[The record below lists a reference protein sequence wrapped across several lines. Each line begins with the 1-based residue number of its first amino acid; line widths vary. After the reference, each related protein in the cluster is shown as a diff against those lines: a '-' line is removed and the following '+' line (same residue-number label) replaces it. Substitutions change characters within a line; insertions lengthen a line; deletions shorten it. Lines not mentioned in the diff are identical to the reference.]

1 MSYRL
6 IDANKLNG
14 MISDEDYNKILKVP
28 CIYADLPNGLDEGHY
43 SLIGE
48 DENILRT
55 SNGSTPMTVAEL
67 VVRECLSDD
76 EWLKDIVYYIECYIK
91 RNQKVQEKGEQNA

>member
-14 MISDEDYNKILKVP
+14 MISDEDYEKVLKVP
-28 CIYADLPNGLDEGHY
+28 CIYADLPNGLDDCHY

-48 DENILRT
+48 DENLLRT

-67 VVRECLSDD
+67 VVRECLGD
-76 EWLKDIVYYIECYIK
+76 EDWLKEVAYYIDCYIK
-91 RNQKVQEKGEQNA
+91 RNEKTECKGEG